1 MMGDFNAK
9 IGNDNTDRES
19 VMGKHGMGT
28 MNDNGER
35 LADLCLNQSL
45 VIGGSVFPHKDCH
58 KVTWLSPDRK
68 TENQIDHICI
78 DKSWRKSLLDVRNK
92 RGADAGTD
100 HHLIIGVTQLKIS
113 STAVKLQCAQRKWD
127 LVKLKDETKKVQ
139 FSMQLKNR
147 FQALRVDD
155 IDDEAPHERENP
167 SEKIEKKWKNF
178 KEIFQDT
185 AEEVL
190 GYGNKNRPDW
200 ISEETWEAIQNR
212 KQAKHILNQCRTR
225 DKKEA
230 ASREYSRANRNVKR
244 LFRRDKRKYIN
255 YLADKAQEA
264 ADRGDSKTLYVI
276 TKRLSRRK
284 AFADSKPIKSKTGD
298 LLVTEEAQLKRW
310 RQHFQ
315 EVLNRTVNQN
325 DEEDREQDANVAM
338 VMNEQVGIEVNAPGE
353 REIAEAIRKLK
364 NCKAPGEDNIPGE
377 FLKLNADEAALFIHP
392 LITDI
397 WENEYVPKDWN
408 TGLLVKIPKK
418 GNLADCDNWRGITLT
433 SVPSKILCRIILNR
447 IRESVDDKLRREQSG
462 FRAGKSC
469 ADQINTL
476 RSKEEELQ
484 TLGAEIK
491 ILKSRLDL
499 EKDILQE
506 EMDTSFK
513 VQDQS
518 TSEILS
524 LNKRI
529 ESLQAALR
537 QRDLHFAGRAGY
549 NGGHGKREILHD
561 LADLLFTT

>member
-1 MMGDFNAK
+1 MERYNLLLLGLSEVRWTGAGEKRMEKGDVLLYSGKDEGEAHTSGVGIMINKQARKGLIEWNPISDRIITARFVSRVRKVSIIMCYAPTEVSDEEEKDHFYQQLSRTLHNIKRGDIRIMMGDFNAK

-127 LVKLKDETKKVQ
+127 LVKLKDESKKVQ

-155 IDDEAPHERENP
+155 IDDEALHERENP

-190 GYGNKNRPDW
+190 GYRNKNRPDW

-225 DKKEA
+225 DQKEA

-298 LLVTEEAQLKRW
+298 LLVTEEAQFK
-310 RQHFQ
+310 
-315 EVLNRTVNQN
+315 TV
-325 DEEDREQDANVAM
+325 ETTF
-338 VMNEQVGIEVNAPGE
+338 PGSP
-353 REIAEAIRKLK
+353 KPH
-364 NCKAPGEDNIPGE
+364 CK
-377 FLKLNADEAALFIHP
+377 
-392 LITDI
+392 
-397 WENEYVPKDWN
+397 PK
-408 TGLLVKIPKK
+408 
-418 GNLADCDNWRGITLT
+418 
-433 SVPSKILCRIILNR
+433 
-447 IRESVDDKLRREQSG
+447 
-462 FRAGKSC
+462 
-469 ADQINTL
+469 
-476 RSKEEELQ
+476 
-484 TLGAEIK
+484 
-491 ILKSRLDL
+491 
-499 EKDILQE
+499 
-506 EMDTSFK
+506 
-513 VQDQS
+513 
-518 TSEILS
+518 
-524 LNKRI
+524 
-529 ESLQAALR
+529 
-537 QRDLHFAGRAGY
+537 
-549 NGGHGKREILHD
+549 
-561 LADLLFTT
+561 